1 MALARQ
7 LTNVGARGQ
16 DARYD
21 ISGLQQV
28 APGVYTD
35 GVYQYDD
42 RGLDL
47 SGRKAENIQG
57 LRGADENFVDGQV
70 SYASGGGGG
79 GGGGIPGSAVIGQ
92 TAAQGLAEYKKALAR
107 LNQNRTNTLTRYG
120 YTAQVDP
127 ETGVL
132 TNQRVDSMN
141 PYGIYQG
148 LRRKNAMEYSSLRDA
163 AAERHLG
170 GKGLGAQGISDARY
184 GWGLADTGMAQD
196 LMQTLGGFDQEQ
208 QGAWSSYQNLL
219 WQLELEAA
227 RQAAM
232 NWGGGGWDPGGS
244 PEDIERD
251 NFTNATQNVAD
262 EWAKAAAAQN
272 ALMARAA
279 PTVIPKSLQVSPN
292 KKITTA
298 ALNRIQAANR
308 RK

>member
-21 ISGLQQV
+21 ITGLQQV

-47 SGRKAENIQG
+47 SGRKAQQIAG

-70 SYASGGGGG
+70 SYASSGGG

-120 YTAQVDP
+120 YTAEVDP

-132 TNQRVDSMN
+132 KNQRVDSMN

-232 NWGGGGWDPGGS
+232 NWGGGGGDGGDDEWVDTGDP
-244 PEDIERD
+244 
-251 NFTNATQNVAD
+251 FTNASPNVAA

-272 ALMARAA
+272 ALITKAA
-279 PTVIPKSLQVSPN
+279 QQKVAASKKKKKTPTSVRFNHSI
-292 KKITTA
+292 
-298 ALNRIQAANR
+298 
-308 RK
+308 